1 MAKDFIVNDET
12 PDSVLFDPTKG
23 RGLNLEDRPR
33 GYAYGAVAEP
43 FPAELLIPESEWQA
57 RIKEM
62 EQTKTR
68 ITDLCDLRGLKVK
81 DQARTNFCVTEDTE
95 VLTDR
100 GWVEYPKY
108 NGSDLLATINPL
120 SGRMEFQAPTANHVF
135 EHDGPMVYSTNGSVD
150 FGVTPDHRM
159 LVRKW
164 DEAKRTLSKEW
175 TFQRAGDLGWYFGL
189 PHAPT
194 GFVGTQFDKVTIEGD
209 RDYNGWDFI
218 ALIALV
224 VSDGYAGGTEKTKNW
239 VSFAC
244 FRGDRLPKVRELAVR
259 IGFREKATTPG
270 VFIRYDAGALA
281 EWFRKNAYTSP
292 DLGAQNKRVPEF
304 IKSSSELQIRHFLA
318 CYGDQNHD
326 RGNHYFSTSK
336 RAIDDLQELFFRVGK
351 RGSIWQ
357 EERDGKSGTL
367 SEADGGKVITSRKR
381 MYHLHVRQVDRL
393 SMDRKQHLATEHY
406 KGQVYCATVPNSTL
420 VTRRNGSILIS
431 GNCWFNAPTHCL
443 EIDRVMQNESPVSLS
458 PASGACKI
466 TNFRNVGGW
475 GKQALEFIIDTGV
488 VPSSMWPDTAIDR
501 QYDTAATNAERGKYR
516 VVEWWELEPRNLD
529 QLMSVLLRRWPVAV
543 GYNWWSH
550 EVTAVNPRWI
560 DGAPALDI
568 DNSWGTSWGTNGR
581 GVLQG
586 NRMLPDDAVVPRTA
600 LAS

>member
-1 MAKDFIVNDET
+1 MAKDFIVNDTT
-12 PDSVLFDPTKG
+12 PNDVIFDPTKG

-43 FPAELLIPESEWQA
+43 FPDELLIPRSEWQA

-62 EQTKTR
+62 EDTKTR

-81 DQARTNFCVTEDTE
+81 DQARTNF
-95 VLTDR
+95 
-100 GWVEYPKY
+100 
-108 NGSDLLATINPL
+108 
-120 SGRMEFQAPTANHVF
+120 
-135 EHDGPMVYSTNGSVD
+135 
-150 FGVTPDHRM
+150 
-159 LVRKW
+159 
-164 DEAKRTLSKEW
+164 
-175 TFQRAGDLGWYFGL
+175 
-189 PHAPT
+189 
-194 GFVGTQFDKVTIEGD
+194 
-209 RDYNGWDFI
+209 
-218 ALIALV
+218 
-224 VSDGYAGGTEKTKNW
+224 
-239 VSFAC
+239 
-244 FRGDRLPKVRELAVR
+244 
-259 IGFREKATTPG
+259 
-270 VFIRYDAGALA
+270 
-281 EWFRKNAYTSP
+281 
-292 DLGAQNKRVPEF
+292 
-304 IKSSSELQIRHFLA
+304 
-318 CYGDQNHD
+318 
-326 RGNHYFSTSK
+326 
-336 RAIDDLQELFFRVGK
+336 
-351 RGSIWQ
+351 
-357 EERDGKSGTL
+357 
-367 SEADGGKVITSRKR
+367 
-381 MYHLHVRQVDRL
+381 
-393 SMDRKQHLATEHY
+393 
-406 KGQVYCATVPNSTL
+406 
-420 VTRRNGSILIS
+420 
-431 GNCWFNAPTHCL
+431 CWFNAPTHCL

-501 QYDTAATNAERGKYR
+501 QYDTAATNAERAKYR